1 MSNEYNEIICTVC
14 LDSLKKKS
22 HHSIIPKYTPSI
34 ISLSCSHTYHFKCI
48 ISWFTKSYSFLC
60 PVCKNP
66 DKVLLENFLPEIKN
80 ALHKEILENKCDYHT
95 QEEYEEYCE
104 NCIKQGNML
113 KIIDLQ
119 QMLNAHNQ
127 RILDDD
133 YNARYDISNIVNNVS
148 ENFYNFPNNLNNINE
163 IINTEYEPYVT
174 PITYSNDNNNNVN
187 NNDNNNYYQQHNIS
201 SSTMHNRN
209 LNFTTPTTETDIDND
224 NEIMERNIY
233 SSSSLRNRYIFDDED
248 EDDEEQEQEQENEE
262 IEIEKDEMIAYARG
276 VINCILDDRDFY
288 NNNNN
293 NNNNNSSSS
302 NNNNNNTNNN
312 KSFIRN
318 QNSLQRR
325 RRRRHRSS
333 VDLENIFKI
342 VSGQNIS
349 YSSKLQEEGEKGE
362 EEEEEEYENIL
373 LHHTTK
379 PSFIHKYRFYI
390 IFFILFFIGY
400 LIFL

>member
-119 QMLNAHNQ
+119 Q
-127 RILDDD
+127 I
-133 YNARYDISNIVNNVS
+133 
-148 ENFYNFPNNLNNINE
+148 
-163 IINTEYEPYVT
+163 
-174 PITYSNDNNNNVN
+174 
-187 NNDNNNYYQQHNIS
+187 
-201 SSTMHNRN
+201 N

-262 IEIEKDEMIAYARG
+262 IEIEKDEMIAYAR
-276 VINCILDDRDFY
+276 VLLLL
-288 NNNNN
+288 
-293 NNNNNSSSS
+293 
-302 NNNNNNTNNN
+302 
-312 KSFIRN
+312 
-318 QNSLQRR
+318 SL
-325 RRRRHRSS
+325 
-333 VDLENIFKI
+333 L
-342 VSGQNIS
+342 
-349 YSSKLQEEGEKGE
+349 
-362 EEEEEEYENIL
+362 
-373 LHHTTK
+373 
-379 PSFIHKYRFYI
+379 
-390 IFFILFFIGY
+390 
-400 LIFL
+400 